1 MQSTKVEASLI
12 KVKDSSIT
20 VKGCLTVV
28 EVMAGKEEVM
38 IIKVGDI

>member
-12 KVKDSSIT
+12 KVKDSSIA

-38 IIKVGDI
+38 IIKVGDT